1 MQSVCRTEIRS
12 PTSSVLYYEALVMR
26 RPGVEFPS
34 PAYYETQAQ
43 RGFQAF
49 ETALFCSSKDY

>member
-1 MQSVCRTEIRS
+1 VIAIDFG
-12 PTSSVLYYEALVMR
+12 ALVMR
-26 RPGVEFPS
+26 RPGGGGGFPL

-49 ETALFCSSKDY
+49 GDRAFLVE